1 MTAEEQLSVELQVRY
16 YLPLSI
22 FAACEAGI
30 RESDAEIVLSQE
42 PIRSGIRFL
51 TTEWDVNTTFWGLQN
66 RWTRS
71 LMPLGSPDLI
81 SEVSWLILNRYL
93 GGRPKLNT
101 KTN

>member
-51 TTEWDVNTTFWGLQN
+51 TTE
-66 RWTRS
+66 
-71 LMPLGSPDLI
+71 
-81 SEVSWLILNRYL
+81 
-93 GGRPKLNT
+93 
-101 KTN
+101 